1 MKHRFG
7 YFSLL
12 VFIYLVLAIPFKAM
26 NLIPGFTDVRPVTAL
41 GPIYAIFVGPPGCMA
56 FACGNMIAD
65 IIDDALR
72 WSSLAGF
79 SANFL
84 GPCLVWYL
92 WRNYARRP
100 FVLRTVRDLLF
111 QVGAIIAASLL
122 ETAVISPAVAT
133 AYPEVDIAFFALTV
147 LGNTTIFPIFIG
159 IPVIILMQEE
169 LGFVPSASLR
179 QRGRGAAGD
188 SNTR

>member
-12 VFIYLVLAIPFKAM
+12 VFIYLVLAVPFKAM
-26 NLIPGFTDVRPVTAL
+26 NLIPGFSDVRPVTTL
-41 GPIYAIFVGPPGCMA
+41 GLIYAIFVGPPGCMA

-79 SANFL
+79 AANFL

-92 WRNYARRP
+92 WRKYAGRP
-100 FVLRTVRDLLF
+100 FALRTVRDLLF
-111 QVGAIIAASLL
+111 HLGTILAASLL
-122 ETAVISPAVAT
+122 ETAIISPAVAT
-133 AYPEVDIAFFALTV
+133 AYPDVDVAFFALTV
-147 LGNTTIFPIFIG
+147 LGNTTIFPILIG
-159 IPVIILMQEE
+159 IPVTILMQEE
-169 LGFVPSASLR
+169 LGFVPSVSLR
-179 QRGRGAAGD
+179 KR
-188 SNTR
+188 

>member
-1 MKHRFG
+1 MKHRFWF
-7 YFSLL
+7 FSLL
-12 VFIYLVLAIPFKAM
+12 LFIYLVLAIPFKAM

-41 GPIYAIFVGPPGCMA
+41 GIIYAIFVGPPGCMA
-56 FACGNMIAD
+56 FAFGNVVTD
-65 IIDDALR
+65 FLDDALR

-79 SANFL
+79 AANFL

-100 FVLRTVRDLLF
+100 FALRTVRDLLF
-111 QVGAIIAASLL
+111 QVGAIIAAALL
-122 ETAVISPAVAT
+122 EAAIISPAVAT

-169 LGFVPSASLR
+169 LGFTPSVSLR
-179 QRGRGAAGD
+179 QHGQ
-188 SNTR
+188 